1 MGLLSNRVDRGSL
14 KPGDHIYS
22 WRSAY
27 IYAHHG
33 IYVGD
38 DKVIHFTR
46 RGQEV
51 GTGTVLDVLLIS
63 SGPTRPQLPCP
74 TCTPPEDGNG
84 VFSSCLNCF
93 LAGGVLYRFEY
104 AVSPA
109 LFLAKARGGTCTLAA
124 SDPDDVVVHRAKYL
138 VDNGFGCYNVFKNN
152 CEDFAIYCKT
162 GLLVVDQ
169 GRVGQSGQAVSIIG
183 GPLAAVLSTPLR
195 LVTTNVYG
203 MAATAATVYCASRY
217 YGDIG
222 FRRDVVKVSVEDLTR
237 RLAIGSLQVVEPQIT
252 PARGSPPQLLT

>member
-1 MGLLSNRVDRGSL
+1 MGFFSNRVNREWL

-22 WRSAY
+22 WRTAY

-38 DKVIHFTR
+38 GRVIHFTR

-51 GTGTVLDVLLIS
+51 GTGTMLDVLLAS
-63 SGPTRPQLPCP
+63 SGPGRSFVPCP
-74 TCTPPEDGNG
+74 TCIPLEEGNG
-84 VFSSCLNCF
+84 VVSSCLNCF

-104 AVSPA
+104 GVTPA
-109 LFLAKARGGTCTLAA
+109 IFLARARGGTCTLAR
-124 SDPDDVVVHRAKYL
+124 SDSDDIVVHRAKYL
-138 VDNGFGCYNVFKNN
+138 LDYGFGCYNVFKNN

-162 GLLVVDQ
+162 ELLVVDQ
-169 GRVGQSGQAVSIIG
+169 RITGQSGQAVSIIG

-203 MAATAATVYCASRY
+203 MAAIAVVVYCASRY
-217 YGDIG
+217 AA
-222 FRRDVVKVSVEDLTR
+222 DVGMRKDVMKIHVEDLTQ
-237 RLAIGSLQVVEPQIT
+237 RLATGLIQVVEPQI
-252 PARGSPPQLLT
+252 